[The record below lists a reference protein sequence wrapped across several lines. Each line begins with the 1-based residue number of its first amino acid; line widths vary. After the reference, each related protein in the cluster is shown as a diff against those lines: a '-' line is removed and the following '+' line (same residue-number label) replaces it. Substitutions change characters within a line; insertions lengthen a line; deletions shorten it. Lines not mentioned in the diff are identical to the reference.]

1 MILLTVV
8 AVTGLGVSI
17 ALLTTCML
25 CTSIDQLERTSGDL
39 RRRAT
44 EIAPYV
50 VVAAVLFLLK
60 LVTNDL
66 SLVLSETIDWNVTD
80 TLYAVE
86 GLFVAHLQNLVPD
99 AAYGFFSVMYMFGFP
114 YLLLVPI
121 VLYFLLPTQNHLKK
135 LFIAYVLNYTV
146 GAISYTVFI
155 AYGPRNWISEHVN
168 GTMYQ
173 LYPETQELTAAV
185 SDGSDVFPSLHTS
198 MAIIVL
204 LFAWQTRRAYPRWF
218 NIAAFV
224 STSVV
229 LSTMVLG
236 IHWVSDVV
244 AGVALGTWCVVTAS
258 WIVERVDRDSG
269 TNRSVDETSLSS
281 EVDD

>member
-1 MILLTVV
+1 
-8 AVTGLGVSI
+8 
-17 ALLTTCML
+17 
-25 CTSIDQLERTSGDL
+25 
-39 RRRAT
+39 
-44 EIAPYV
+44 
-50 VVAAVLFLLK
+50 
-60 LVTNDL
+60 
-66 SLVLSETIDWNVTD
+66 
-80 TLYAVE
+80 
-86 GLFVAHLQNLVPD
+86 
-99 AAYGFFSVMYMFGFP
+99 
-114 YLLLVPI
+114 
-121 VLYFLLPTQNHLKK
+121 
-135 LFIAYVLNYTV
+135 
-146 GAISYTVFI
+146 
-155 AYGPRNWISEHVN
+155 
-168 GTMYQ
+168 
-173 LYPETQELTAAV
+173 
-185 SDGSDVFPSLHTS
+185 